1 MCVSSSSKLVL
12 ASLDRALHIEGMSET
27 KKKPKILTILHQE
40 TSTPGR
46 VGQRLVERGFEL
58 DICRPPLGDH
68 LPETLDDHAGAI
80 MFGGP
85 MSANDGDEFVKRETD
100 WIGVPL
106 KENRPFLGICLGA
119 QKLVKHL
126 GGSVDEHPE
135 GHVEV
140 GYYPL
145 RPTPHGQALLDWP
158 SMIYQWHRE
167 GFDLPTGAEL
177 LATGDTYENQAFRYG
192 DKTFAFQFHTELTY
206 AMMCK
211 WTVKGAH
218 RMSSPGAQ
226 QRSQHLQGRL
236 LHDAAISRFLDEFL
250 DLWIGTADDLA
261 EERPD
266 LVVEQR
272 RSA

>member
-1 MCVSSSSKLVL
+1 M
-12 ASLDRALHIEGMSET
+12 AET
-27 KKKPKILTILHQE
+27 ATKPKILVILHQE

-46 VGQRLVERGFEL
+46 VGMRLVERGFEL

-68 LPETLDDHAGAI
+68 LPETLDEHAGAV

-85 MSANDGDEFVKRETD
+85 QSANDGDEFIKRETD

-106 KENRPFLGICLGA
+106 KEDRPFLGICLGA

-126 GGSVDEHPE
+126 GGSVESHPE

-145 RPTPHGQALLDWP
+145 HATPEGQALLNWP
-158 SMIYQWHRE
+158 EMIYQFHRE
-167 GFDLPTGAEL
+167 GFELPTGAEL
-177 LATGDTYENQAFRYG
+177 LAKGDMYENQAFRYG
-192 DKTFAFQFHTELTY
+192 DKSYAFQFHTELTY
-206 AMMCK
+206 AMLCR

-218 RMSSPGAQ
+218 RMVLPGAQ
-226 QRSQHLQGRL
+226 NRREQMEGRML
-236 LHDAAISRFLDEFL
+236 YDKAVSRFLDNFL

-261 EERPD
+261 ENRPS
-266 LVVEQR
+266 VIPAIEQK